1 LTSPTMSVVSTP
13 RYTNPLL
20 LKYLTQLSTH
30 PLRTKA
36 LTTATLCF
44 LQEVLGSKIAGAVPK
59 VHRNASPLAHALA
72 SFCID
77 AKAAKMAVYGFLVSA
92 PLSHYLFGVLQ
103 KAFEGKTSSQDKIR
117 QILASNLLIS
127 PIQVA
132 VFLASTA
139 IINGATSLKDI
150 LKTVKVGFLP
160 AMRIS
165 WIVSP
170 VSMTVAQKLVPVELW
185 VPFFSLIQF
194 TLGTYMNVRV
204 KSLRITK
211 KKDRDEEERKDN

>member
-1 LTSPTMSVVSTP
+1 
-13 RYTNPLL
+13 L
-20 LKYLTQLSTH
+20 LKYLTQLATH

-59 VHRNASPLAHALA
+59 VHKNASPLARTLA
-72 SFCID
+72 SFYID
-77 AKAAKMAVYGFLVSA
+77 AKAAKMAVYGLLVSA

-103 KAFEGKTSSQDKIR
+103 KTFEGKSSFRDKIR

-132 VFLASTA
+132 VFLASMA

-150 LKTVKVGFLP
+150 IKSVKLGFLP

-165 WIVSP
+165 WLVSP
-170 VSMTVAQKLVPVELW
+170 ISMTVAQKLVPVELW
-185 VPFFSLIQF
+185 VPFFSLVQF

-204 KSLRITK
+204 KAMRIAAAK
-211 KKDRDEEERKDN
+211 KKDRDEERKD